1 MISKLDCAGD
11 IATLNGIPAE
21 SNALLT
27 NFINKI
33 NNEEEFYQKSI
44 QTQMPSDTESND
56 KGEKGTS
63 SPSVVKPKTIRT
75 VPITMR
81 TLTENRNYTMKSRE
95 DVDKFIEEMR
105 KKLYDRLGEDTV
117 IKLS

>member
-1 MISKLDCAGD
+1 
-11 IATLNGIPAE
+11 
-21 SNALLT
+21 
-27 NFINKI
+27 
-33 NNEEEFYQKSI
+33 
-44 QTQMPSDTESND
+44 MPPDTESND

-63 SPSVVKPKTIRT
+63 SPSVVKTKTIRT

>member
-1 MISKLDCAGD
+1 MK
-11 IATLNGIPAE
+11 T
-21 SNALLT
+21 
-27 NFINKI
+27 
-33 NNEEEFYQKSI
+33 
-44 QTQMPSDTESND
+44 
-56 KGEKGTS
+56 
-63 SPSVVKPKTIRT
+63 KTIRT

>member
-1 MISKLDCAGD
+1 
-11 IATLNGIPAE
+11 
-21 SNALLT
+21 
-27 NFINKI
+27 
-33 NNEEEFYQKSI
+33 
-44 QTQMPSDTESND
+44 MP
-56 KGEKGTS
+56 
-63 SPSVVKPKTIRT
+63 VVKPKTIRT

-105 KKLYDRLGEDTV
+105 NKLYDRLGEDTV